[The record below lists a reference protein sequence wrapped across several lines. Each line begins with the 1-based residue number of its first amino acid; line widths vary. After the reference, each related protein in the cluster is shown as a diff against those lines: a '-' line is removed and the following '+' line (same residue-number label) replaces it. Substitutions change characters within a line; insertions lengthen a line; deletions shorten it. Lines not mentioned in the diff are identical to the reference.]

1 MLGNPVT
8 DEHSDENS
16 RVKYFHRLTLIS
28 DELYDVINQ
37 NPLLIRFPRCRDRS
51 VLGVNFLLVN

>member
-8 DEHSDENS
+8 DQHGDENS

-28 DELYDVINQ
+28 DDLYEVINIL
-37 NPLLIRFPRCRDRS
+37 NPLLVFASSSSYI
-51 VLGVNFLLVN
+51 